1 MTHSFPTRRSSDLDR
16 RPAPFVADRST
27 ALRGLFR
34 FRKHRDPEAWHYLG
48 AGRHLA
54 PGCLVG
60 PFVQHADAL
69 SAIWSLLLGA
79 RARRSLCHRLP
90 SQRDRSYCIRS
101 LQSSW
106 PRAFCTSKL
115 ETPVHSR
122 TAPPTHP
129 SVVRQRV

>member
-60 PFVQHADAL
+60 PFVQNADAL
-69 SAIWSLLLGA
+69 SAIWWLLLGA
-79 RARRSLCHRLP
+79 RASRALWHRLP
-90 SQRDRSYCIRS
+90 SRSEEHTS
-101 LQSSW
+101 ELQSLMRISY
-106 PRAFCTSKL
+106 AVFCLKQKN
-115 ETPVHSR
+115 HNSR
-122 TAPPTHP
+122 NK
-129 SVVRQRV
+129 QQ